1 MTDQFWG
8 ETAIL
13 AAICLFAALVAVV
26 VLAPRQPGSPR
37 RARPSEPLRNSGPVF
52 LFDGASLA
60 DASADPAVLFG
71 DAAADGFGWRDLY
84 QALIATYPTLPAAP
98 ELLHDGDRHEVAAA
112 SGLRAGPLTVERIGT
127 VTRVVLAADSLAP
140 AAVPA
145 DQQSE
150 LDTLRLAMD
159 STPFPVWR
167 MQSPDRVGWHN
178 AAYGALARRLR
189 GRDAD
194 PGLPLFDT
202 DAPSLQPG
210 RRTRVAIELDDHGH
224 KMWFE
229 VTLIRQPAGDL
240 YCATDINAV
249 VDAEIAQRN
258 FVQTLAKT
266 FAQLS
271 IGLAIFDRNRQLALF
286 NPALIDL
293 TALPADFLSSRPTLL
308 AFFDRLRDQKMMPE
322 PRDYHSWRQR
332 MADLVAAAADGSYR
346 ETWSLPSGSVY
357 SVSGRP
363 HPDGAVAFLIEDI
376 TAEVTLTRR
385 FRAELEI
392 GQAVLDR
399 LDDAVAVFAPDG
411 VLVFSNQ
418 PFNRLWGVDPDR
430 SFAQVTVIDMVRTWH
445 GQCAISPIWGE
456 LRDFVAMREGRGDWW
471 AEVQLRSGRALN
483 CGVHPILNG
492 ATMVRFCA
500 IGPDPV
506 DPVSPPAETLAE
518 TLAETATV

>member
-13 AAICLFAALVAVV
+13 AAICLFAALVAVA
-26 VLAPRQPGSPR
+26 VLAPRQPALPR
-37 RARPSEPLRNSGPVF
+37 RRQPSAPLGGTGPVF
-52 LFDGASLA
+52 LFDGSDLA
-60 DASADPAVLFG
+60 DSSADPAVLFG
-71 DAAADGFGWRDLY
+71 AGAGDGFGWRDLY
-84 QALIATYPTLPAAP
+84 QALIATYPALPAAP
-98 ELLHDGDRHEVAAA
+98 ELLRDGDRHEIAAA
-112 SGLRAGPLTVERIGT
+112 PGLRAGPVTIERIGT
-127 VTRVVLAADSLAP
+127 VTRLVLAADSLAP
-140 AAVPA
+140 LAAPA

-159 STPFPVWR
+159 ATPFPVWR
-167 MQSPDRVGWHN
+167 MQAPDRVGWHN
-178 AAYGALARRLR
+178 AAYGTLARRLR
-189 GRDAD
+189 GREAD
-194 PGLPLFDT
+194 PGLPLFAT
-202 DAPSLQPG
+202 DAPGLQPG
-210 RRTRVAIELDDHGH
+210 RRTRVAIDLDDQGH

-249 VDAEIAQRN
+249 VDAETAQRN

-308 AFFDRLRDQKMMPE
+308 AFFDRLRDRKMMPE
-322 PRDYHSWRQR
+322 PRDYHCWRQR

-399 LDDAVAVFAPDG
+399 LDDAVAVFAADG
-411 VLVFSNQ
+411 ILTFSNQ

-430 SFAQVTVIDMVRTWH
+430 SFAQVTIIDMVRTWH
-445 GQCAISPIWGE
+445 GQCAISPVWGE
-456 LRDFVAMREGRGDWW
+456 LRDFVAMRDGRSDWW
-471 AEVQLRSGRALN
+471 AEVRLRSGRALN
-483 CGVHPILNG
+483 CGVHPIQNG
-492 ATMVRFCA
+492 ATMVRFCPA
-500 IGPDPV
+500 GCDRDDPLSV
-506 DPVSPPAETLAE
+506 PAQAFAETS
-518 TLAETATV
+518 TG